1 MKQKKKKKHIV
12 LIFLMR
18 KPWLEQTRHFPG
30 ARRLKAAAKTLTAN
44 SVSSHLWKNLAILSD
59 SCHFQRYFLKLLV
72 FKYLQEK
79 KSLSSV
85 RQPGLRLEILL
96 LLFFL
101 QCPCSG
107 FILFGPHVFS
117 DGHSSK
123 KKKNPSLTKA
133 TWLIWLCV
141 LLVIRDACH
150 SSCSCLL
157 PSPVWNAGTS
167 LFLPFFN
174 FKNGTSVLLLYLKAA
189 GIQIKVCN
197 MHVLCSWAEVA
208 SWATGWELLP

>member
-1 MKQKKKKKHIV
+1 MKPKKKKHIV

-30 ARRLKAAAKTLTAN
+30 ARRLKAAAKTLIAN

-79 KSLSSV
+79 KVCHLFSNLVLDLRFFSYFSSCDAHVQVLS
-85 RQPGLRLEILL
+85 
-96 LLFFL
+96 FL
-101 QCPCSG
+101 DLMYFLMVIHIKQTN
-107 FILFGPHVFS
+107 
-117 DGHSSK
+117 K
-123 KKKNPSLTKA
+123 QNPSLTKA
-133 TWLIWLCV
+133 TRLIWLCV

-150 SSCSCLL
+150 SSCSCLS

-174 FKNGTSVLLLYLKAA
+174 YKNGTSILLLYLKAA

-197 MHVLCSWAEVA
+197 MHVLCLWADS
-208 SWATGWELLP
+208 SWATGWELLS